1 MHLEWFISAFLIG
14 LGGSLHCVGM
24 CGPLMFANFFEKGDR
39 SFSMTGWLAYQS
51 GRILVYGIWGLL
63 FGWMGSS
70 VRWFGIQ
77 QNISIAMGISI
88 LSVLIL
94 VKLFPSIE
102 QSVSKH
108 TIFVNVRT
116 IFSGTIHTKTTL
128 AKLMGGMMNGFL
140 PCGLV
145 YVAWAGAA
153 AIQDPIQGSLFM
165 VFFGM
170 GTLPLL
176 SAVMLFGKSIS
187 LNFRIIL
194 NRWYPL
200 LIVCMALMLIIRGMN
215 MGNLF
220 SPALMKGNEAA
231 VHCVK
236 K

>member
-24 CGPLMFANFFEKGDR
+24 CGPLMFANFFEKDDR

-51 GRILVYGIWGLL
+51 GRILVYGVWGLL

-94 VKLFPSIE
+94 LKLFPGIE
-102 QSVSKH
+102 KSVSKL
-108 TIFVNVRT
+108 TIFTNVRT
-116 IFSGTIHTKTTL
+116 VFSGTIHTNTTS
-128 AKLMGGMMNGFL
+128 AKLMGGMLNGLL

-153 AIQDPIQGSLFM
+153 AIQDPVEGSLFM

-176 SAVMLFGKSIS
+176 SAVLIFGKSLS
-187 LNFRIIL
+187 HNSRIIL

-200 LIVCMALMLIIRGMN
+200 LIGCMALMLIIRGLN